1 MSPIVQL
8 VLHVKKARAAINR
21 GRRKS
26 DSKRN
31 NPFRHNPFSSSVSS
45 TSDIDKLNPVPT
57 SSLWDIIPVEIQIK
71 IFAHCGV
78 TDLLPLKLVC
88 KAFYQ
93 LLSTHE
99 HAITRQ
105 YLRQRRHGTL
115 PSPIDNER
123 TYTRHPEDDVVL
135 LSDLFPPAKSAKGG
149 HIYTFR
155 YVYSLRR
162 RQKLCS
168 KLCYYIADRVM
179 DRFIHNE
186 PAYMKTMFPTRN
198 DRNDLMKR
206 GTAKIW
212 FYLTPLMYYTLYF
225 LEAYSLA
232 RREQTNI
239 LLRDFE
245 AGRLPVPIPP
255 DVRKSMY
262 RGLQVKIIQ
271 SPPFTNTATLIATH
285 HCMQLLVS
293 YLQYTVPPDEPGP
306 SDDSWISS
314 LLTVSP
320 FIRLVEYFSAEIGDG
335 GNQRMQRKDFMHNFH
350 NDITS
355 NDKDDMNSL
364 VFERAPNAHLHNS
377 VQDVWFEVARQELA
391 SRRATHHRA
400 EHILIQDN
408 LPVLLGCKDCRNP
421 RNSMAYRA

>member
-8 VLHVKKARAAINR
+8 VLHVKRARAAINR
-21 GRRKS
+21 GRKS
-26 DSKRN
+26 DTKRN

-57 SSLWDIIPVEIQIK
+57 SSLWDIVPVEIQIK
-71 IFAHCGV
+71 IFAHCGI
-78 TDLLPLKLVC
+78 TDLFPLKLVC
-88 KAFYQ
+88 KAFYE
-93 LLSTHE
+93 LLTTHE

-115 PSPIDNER
+115 PSPIDSQR

-179 DRFIHNE
+179 DRFVHNE
-186 PAYMKTMFPTRN
+186 QAFMKSVFPSRN
-198 DRNDLMKR
+198 DRSEFVKR
-206 GTAKIW
+206 GTARIW

-225 LEAYSLA
+225 LESYTLA
-232 RREQTNI
+232 RREQTNV

-255 DVRKSMY
+255 GMRKSMY
-262 RGLQVKIIQ
+262 RGLQVKILQ

-293 YLQYTVPPDEPGP
+293 YLRYTVPPDEPGP

-320 FIRLVEYFSAEIGDG
+320 FTRIVEYFSAEIGDG
-335 GNQRMQRKDFMHNFH
+335 GNQRVQRKDFMHNFH

-355 NDKDDMNSL
+355 NEKDDMNSL
-364 VFERAPNAHLHNS
+364 VFESAPKTHLHSS

-391 SRRATHHRA
+391 SRRAIQHRA
-400 EHILIQDN
+400 EHILIRDN
-408 LPVLLGCKDCRNP
+408 LPVLLGCQDCRD
-421 RNSMAYRA
+421 SMGYRA

>member
-8 VLHVKKARAAINR
+8 VLHVKRARAAINSINR
-21 GRRKS
+21 GRKS
-26 DSKRN
+26 DTKRN
-31 NPFRHNPFSSSVSS
+31 DPSRHNPFSSSVSS
-45 TSDIDKLNPVPT
+45 TSDVNKPNPVPT
-57 SSLWDIIPVEIQIK
+57 SSLWDILPAEIQVK
-71 IFAHCGV
+71 IFAYCGI
-78 TDLLPLKLVC
+78 TDLFPLKLVC
-88 KAFYQ
+88 RAFYE
-93 LLSTHE
+93 LLTTHE

-115 PSPIDNER
+115 PSPIDSDR

-179 DRFIHNE
+179 DRFTASE
-186 PAYMKTMFPTRN
+186 PAFMKSIFASKNERN
-198 DRNDLMKR
+198 DFVKR

-225 LEAYSLA
+225 LESYTLA

-262 RGLQVKIIQ
+262 RRLQVKILR
-271 SPPFTNTATLIATH
+271 SPPFTNTSTLIATH

-293 YLQYTVPPDEPGP
+293 YLQYTVPPDEPGT

-320 FIRLVEYFSAEIGDG
+320 FIRIVEYFSAEIGDG
-335 GNQRMQRKDFMHNFH
+335 KNQRMQRKDFMHNFH

-355 NDKDDMNSL
+355 NEKDDMNSL
-364 VFERAPNAHLHNS
+364 VFESAPNSHMHS
-377 VQDVWFEVARQELA
+377 SIQDVWFEVARQELA
-391 SRRATHHRA
+391 SRGAMQHRA
-400 EHILIQDN
+400 EHILIRDN
-408 LPVLLGCKDCRNP
+408 LPVLLECQDCRD
-421 RNSMAYRA
+421 SMGYRA

>member
-8 VLHVKKARAAINR
+8 VLHVKKARAAINSINR
-21 GRRKS
+21 GRKS
-26 DSKRN
+26 DNKKN
-31 NPFRHNPFSSSVSS
+31 NPFKHNPFSSSVSS
-45 TSDIDKLNPVPT
+45 TSVVNKLNPVPT
-57 SSLWDIIPVEIQIK
+57 SSLWDILPVEIQVK
-71 IFAHCGV
+71 VFAHCGI

-88 KAFYQ
+88 KAFYE
-93 LLSTHE
+93 LLTTHE

-115 PSPIDNER
+115 PSPIDGEK

-135 LSDLFPPAKSAKGG
+135 LSDLFPPTKSAKGG

-179 DRFIHNE
+179 DRFTCSE
-186 PAYMKTMFPTRN
+186 PAFMKSMFPSRNERN
-198 DRNDLMKR
+198 DFVKR
-206 GTAKIW
+206 ATARIW

-225 LEAYSLA
+225 LESYTLA
-232 RREQTNI
+232 RREHTNV

-262 RGLQVKIIQ
+262 RSLQVKILR

-293 YLQYTVPPDEPGP
+293 YLQYTVPPDEPGT

-355 NDKDDMNSL
+355 NEKDDMNSL
-364 VFERAPNAHLHNS
+364 VFERAPNNHMHSS

-391 SRRATHHRA
+391 SRRAMQHRA
-400 EHILIQDN
+400 EHILIRDN
-408 LPVLLGCKDCRNP
+408 LPVLLGCQDCRD
-421 RNSMAYRA
+421 SMGYRA

>member
-8 VLHVKKARAAINR
+8 VLHVKRARAAINR

-26 DSKRN
+26 ESMRQN
-31 NPFRHNPFSSSVSS
+31 LFSSSTSS
-45 TSDIDKLNPVPT
+45 TPELDRLNPVPT
-57 SSLWDIIPVEIQIK
+57 SSLWDILPVELQIK
-71 IFAHCGV
+71 IFAHCGI
-78 TDLLPLKLVC
+78 TDLFPLKLVC
-88 KAFYQ
+88 KSFYK

-115 PSPIDNER
+115 PSPIDSER

-179 DRFIHNE
+179 DRF
-186 PAYMKTMFPTRN
+186 AYTEMGFMKTMFPSKNER
-198 DRNDLMKR
+198 LEFMKR
-206 GTAKIW
+206 ATARIW

-225 LEAYSLA
+225 LESYTLA
-232 RREQTNI
+232 RREQTNM
-239 LLRDFE
+239 LLQDFE

-262 RGLQVKIIQ
+262 RDLQVKIIQ

-293 YLQYTVPPDEPGP
+293 YLKYTVPPDEPGP
-306 SDDSWISS
+306 TDDSWISS

-320 FIRLVEYFSAEIGDG
+320 FTRIVQYFSAEIGDG
-335 GNQRMQRKDFMHNFH
+335 GNQRVQRKDFMHNFH
-350 NDITS
+350 SDITV
-355 NDKDDMNSL
+355 NEKDDMNSL
-364 VFERAPNAHLHNS
+364 VFESAPNAHLHS
-377 VQDVWFEVARQELA
+377 SIQDVWFDVARRELA
-391 SRRATHHRA
+391 SRQATQHRA
-400 EHILIQDN
+400 ESILIRDN
-408 LPVLLGCKDCRNP
+408 LPVLLGCQNCRD
-421 RNSMAYRA
+421 SVGYHA

>member
-8 VLHVKKARAAINR
+8 VLHVKKARAAINNINR
-21 GRRKS
+21 GRKS
-26 DSKRN
+26 DNKKN
-31 NPFRHNPFSSSVSS
+31 NPFKHNPFSSSVSS
-45 TSDIDKLNPVPT
+45 TSGVDKLNPVPT
-57 SSLWDIIPVEIQIK
+57 SSLWDILPVEIQVK
-71 IFAHCGV
+71 VFAHCGI

-88 KAFYQ
+88 KAFYE
-93 LLSTHE
+93 LLTTHE

-115 PSPIDNER
+115 PSPIDGEK

-135 LSDLFPPAKSAKGG
+135 LSDLFPPTKSAKGG

-179 DRFIHNE
+179 DRFAASE
-186 PAYMKTMFPTRN
+186 PAFMKSMFPSRNERN
-198 DRNDLMKR
+198 DFVKR
-206 GTAKIW
+206 ATARIW

-225 LEAYSLA
+225 LESYTLA
-232 RREQTNI
+232 RREQTNV

-262 RGLQVKIIQ
+262 RSLQVKILR

-293 YLQYTVPPDEPGP
+293 YLQYTVPPDEPGT

-355 NDKDDMNSL
+355 NEKDDMNSL
-364 VFERAPNAHLHNS
+364 VFERAPNNHMHSS
-377 VQDVWFEVARQELA
+377 VQDVWFEVARQELS
-391 SRRATHHRA
+391 SRRAMQHRA
-400 EHILIQDN
+400 EHILIRDN
-408 LPVLLGCKDCRNP
+408 LPVLLGCQDCRD
-421 RNSMAYRA
+421 SMGYRA